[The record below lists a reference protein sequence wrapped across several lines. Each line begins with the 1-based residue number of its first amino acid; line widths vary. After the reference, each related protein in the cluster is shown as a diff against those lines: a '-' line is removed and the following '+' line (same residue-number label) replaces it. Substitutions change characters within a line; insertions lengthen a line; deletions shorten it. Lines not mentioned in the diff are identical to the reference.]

1 MNFSY
6 KRMGGLKYYFFYAT
20 KLYKNCSEI
29 KGWKLLIR
37 CICAILGVIEI
48 RLISCIPTCCE
59 GVSKYV
65 AKTNEDTNDS
75 ALQRYVI
82 FFI

>member
-29 KGWKLLIR
+29 KG
-37 CICAILGVIEI
+37 G
-48 RLISCIPTCCE
+48 SC
-59 GVSKYV
+59 S
-65 AKTNEDTNDS
+65 
-75 ALQRYVI
+75 
-82 FFI
+82 